1 MLDYS
6 RLETEILSRSLPIQ
20 PKKLESKCNS
30 VRKVCVSIVP
40 DEREVEAQV
49 DEELN
54 DLNAKNSEKITAWN
68 KEKLMSLWD
77 GEMKLKYAYY
87 KGDF

>member
-1 MLDYS
+1 
-6 RLETEILSRSLPIQ
+6 
-20 PKKLESKCNS
+20 
-30 VRKVCVSIVP
+30 VCVSIVP

-68 KEKLMSLWD
+68 KENLMSLWD

-87 KGDF
+87 KGNI